1 MGDEVPKE
9 SQGDAACVFVQDLM
23 SQLEAFAEVERV
35 SLVKEED
42 ASQLMPPCTQKV
54 LARISEECGI
64 DMPSKEAAKILRA
77 SVDGLPDADELH
89 AEQLAARK
97 KELVGKT
104 VTGRLKPSHM
114 GRRKGFFIKWNEHDN
129 DTVFVNKDR
138 VEQYLGPNPTN
149 GIMVSCT
156 IVDLGPSWAPVDRQH
171 PYTQAIIPLDSRWA
185 NRSPTRSDRG
195 TRNPSS
201 KPDQGSVACDPIP
214 SLQTVSPS
222 PESATSCPSPRA
234 QLNWQKIQA
243 ACKQLVAKKQMAAQS
258 WDMVKTAIPAML
270 EDKKEM
276 PRNRRSSAF
285 ACRQHRR
292 SDMGNAARS
301 WRRGGSTCDTESQS
315 SRGIRRT
322 SRAPLPRSSSMRG
335 IRRDRTVTTERKR
348 FGSVRRTNTTGTLPG
363 YGL

>member
-1 MGDEVPKE
+1 MG
-9 SQGDAACVFVQDLM
+9 
-23 SQLEAFAEVERV
+23 ERV
-35 SLVKEED
+35 SLVKEET
-42 ASQLMPPCTQKV
+42 AALMPPCTQKV

-64 DMPSKEAAKILRA
+64 DMPSKDAAKALRA
-77 SVDGLPDADELH
+77 SVSELPDADEIH
-89 AEQLAARK
+89 AEQLATRK

-129 DTVFVNKDR
+129 DTVFINKDR

-171 PYTQAIIPLDSRWA
+171 PYTQAIVPLDSRWA
-185 NRSPTRSDRG
+185 NRSVASPDVSGRGSRKPT
-195 TRNPSS
+195 S
-201 KPDQGSVACDPIP
+201 KPDQDSVACDTITIP
-214 SLQTVSPS
+214 SSSPS
-222 PESATSCPSPRA
+222 PESSSVTASPSPRA

-243 ACKQLVAKKQMAAQS
+243 ACKQLVAKKQVAAES
-258 WDMVKTAIPAML
+258 WDMVKTAIPALL

-301 WRRGGSTCDTESQS
+301 WRRGGSTRDTESQS
-315 SRGIRRT
+315 SRGIRRPT

-335 IRRDRTVTTERKR
+335 IRRGRTVTTERQR
-348 FGSVRRTNTTGTLPG
+348 LGSVRRTNTTGSFFQ
-363 YGL
+363 